1 MFLFIAGDC
10 FDNAGKS
17 NFFVRNPQ
25 HAFCSLPSSPRALHF
40 HIFAAQ
46 MTTPGIINLGI
57 LSHVDAGKTT
67 ISEHIFFL
75 GGTVATVG
83 DVNKGTTLTDS
94 LEIERRRGVSIRSTY
109 DRLMWKGQRINLID
123 TPGHADF
130 SAEVERAMQILDG
143 AILIVSAVEGLQAH
157 TFTLWHALK
166 RCDIP
171 VIFFIN
177 KTDRAGANFE
187 KVLQQI
193 QSELGVAVAP
203 LTFPLGQGE
212 DTATMVSI
220 FDESDSAAEYYR
232 KLLIENL
239 ADLDNDI
246 LEAYLE
252 DKRLEPNTILNR
264 FEQQMAARTLFP
276 VLAGAAKW
284 GRGIAELLDAV
295 IRYVPAAILSGAALS
310 GVVFKV
316 EFDNTFGHL
325 MHVRLFD
332 GSLRVRDKVWNHTR
346 QLEEKVAQIKR
357 RVNGRL
363 TDETMLCCGDIGIV
377 SGFSQAH
384 IGDILGDDH
393 AVPATAQ
400 VMQPVLTVQVLPNDP
415 AQFVALATALIRLD
429 REDPRLALKWYKTEN
444 ELHVQLMGKIQMEIL
459 AETLLTK
466 YGLQVQFGAPAIL
479 YKETPAASAYG
490 FANYTMP
497 KPCWAKVK
505 LLVEP
510 DAQGSGITYSSEVS
524 VDKIRQKYQNEIAGI
539 IGKSLEQGIR
549 GWEVTDVKITL
560 VDGEDHEVHSRPGD
574 FMVATP
580 MALMDALSKS
590 DTKLLEPV
598 FDFTITASG
607 SILGKVAADLH
618 QMRATFDSPTFSGE
632 TFSMHGTVPA
642 ATSTDY
648 AARLASLSGGLGQLR
663 LLLHG
668 YQACPPGEGVSR
680 PYKGVNP
687 LDRSQWIL
695 HARGA
700 FKADERRI
708 SGGGKM

>member
-1 MFLFIAGDC
+1 MLSAPCASRFL
-10 FDNAGKS
+10 
-17 NFFVRNPQ
+17 
-25 HAFCSLPSSPRALHF
+25 
-40 HIFAAQ
+40 IFATQ

-67 ISEHIFFL
+67 TSEHIFFL
-75 GGTVATVG
+75 GGTVAAVG

-94 LEIERRRGVSIRSTY
+94 MEVERRRGVSVRSAY
-109 DRLMWKGQRINLID
+109 DRLLWNGQRINLID

-130 SAEVERAMQILDG
+130 SAEVERALQILDG
-143 AILIVSAVEGLQAH
+143 AILVISAVEGLQAH
-157 TFTLWHALK
+157 TFALWHALQS
-166 RCDIP
+166 RDIP

-177 KTDRAGANFE
+177 KTDRAGANFD

-203 LTFPLGQGE
+203 LTVPVGQGE
-212 DTATMVSI
+212 DAVMIKSV
-220 FDESDSAAEYYR
+220 FDEKQPTAEGFR
-232 KLLIENL
+232 KLTLENL
-239 ADLDNDI
+239 ADYDNDI
-246 LEAYLE
+246 LEIYLE
-252 DKRLEPNTILNR
+252 EKSLEESVVHHHLQRQVT
-264 FEQQMAARTLFP
+264 ARTLFP

-284 GRGIAELLDAV
+284 GHGVAELLDAV
-295 IRYVPAAILSGAALS
+295 VRFIPPTINTATTLSAI
-310 GVVFKV
+310 VFKV
-316 EFDNTFGHL
+316 EFDNTLGHL
-325 MHVRLFD
+325 AHVRLFD

-363 TDETMLCCGDIGIV
+363 IDETFLSCGDIGIV
-377 SGFSQAH
+377 SGFAQVR

-415 AQFVALATALIRLD
+415 AQFAALATALTQLD
-429 REDPRLALKWYKTEN
+429 REDPRLALKWYKTEH

-459 AETLLTK
+459 AETLLSQ
-466 YGLQVQFGAPAIL
+466 YGLQVQFGAPSII
-479 YKETPAASAYG
+479 YKETPAVSAYG

-497 KPCWAKVK
+497 KPCWAVVK
-505 LLVEP
+505 FLVEP
-510 DAQGSGITYSSEVS
+510 ALAGSGITYTSIVS

-539 IGKSLEQGIR
+539 IAKSLEQGIR

-560 VDGEDHEVHSRPGD
+560 VGGEDHEMHSRPGD
-574 FMVATP
+574 FIIATP
-580 MALMDALSKS
+580 MALMDALTKS

-598 FDFTITASG
+598 FDFTITAAESL
-607 SILGKVAADLH
+607 LGKVASDLH

-632 TFSMHGTVPA
+632 TFSIHGTVPA

-648 AARLASLSGGLGQLR
+648 AVRLASLSGGLGQLR
-663 LLLHG
+663 LSLHG

-680 PYKGVNP
+680 SYKGVNP
-687 LDRSQWIL
+687 LNRSQWIL

-700 FKADERRI
+700 FRADERR
-708 SGGGKM
+708 M